1 MQFSTLRLATATV
14 GMAALALA
22 VAAPA
27 SAQEGYAHPRHHH
40 HSVHHDEGR
49 QIVVHAAQPPTPYYG
64 WGPGAAVG
72 NVVSGTGQAAQAV
85 FTGAGG
91 VVGGVVGGVLG
102 GATALFSA
110 PPVYYNTAPVYLYG
124 SGGPGYAPG
133 ASAGGPIGAAFAA
146 PFNAAGAVVAAPFQ
160 VVGGAFGGMTT
171 AGPATR

>member
-1 MQFSTLRLATATV
+1 MQFSTLRFATATV

-22 VAAPA
+22 IAVPA
-27 SAQEGYAHPRHHH
+27 SAQQAYGRPRHHH
-40 HSVHHDEGR
+40 HRTVHPEEGR
-49 QIVVHAAQPPTPYYG
+49 QIVVHAAQPPAPYYG

-72 NVVSGTGQAAQAV
+72 NVVSGTGQAAQSV

-102 GATALFSA
+102 GVTALFSSPSYSA
-110 PPVYYNTAPVYLYG
+110 IPAYAYG
-124 SGGPGYAPG
+124 SGGPAYAPG

-171 AGPATR
+171 AGPAMR